1 MAARNKQGTLAL
13 TAGVAII
20 MAVLF
25 ANAIISYLNTR
36 QLVYNNG
43 WVQHTFQ
50 VISELETTLSLLKDA
65 ETGQRG
71 YLITHNRSYLEP
83 YNQAVNEITGHIDK
97 LATLTADNEVQQ
109 RRIARLRT
117 LVAERIRLAKENIDL
132 EAAGKHAQAADSV
145 ANNAGKNKMDE
156 VRELVGNMRNEEDL
170 LLRERA
176 ASSQQSLSR
185 TIVTFVFAT
194 LTAIVFVLVYYLVAR
209 RELSRSMAAAQ
220 AIREREAWLHTTL
233 RSIGDAVIATDRRG
247 VVKFLNG
254 VAEKLTGYRS
264 LEAEGR
270 PISEVFPI
278 FNEVTKQVVE
288 NPVEKVLESGIVVG
302 LANHTVLRDRDGN
315 ETPIEDS
322 AAPIMDDERNVS
334 GVVLVFRD
342 VTEQRLAQESAR
354 RSEKLAAAGR
364 LAATIA
370 HEINNPLEAITNLL
384 FLARTAESFEA
395 ARQYMSSADQELAR
409 VAHITRQTL
418 GFVRAT
424 VAASETR
431 ISTLLEEV
439 LTVYGGRIRTRQI
452 QVVKDFAHDVPITAF
467 RGDLIQIFSNLVSN
481 ALDAMTSGGTLGLSA
496 RAAVGGVIFEIGDS
510 GTGISVANQKRI
522 FDAFFTTK
530 TRRWHRAWT
539 LGGKRPA
546 RKIRRDD

>member
-1 MAARNKQGTLAL
+1 
-13 TAGVAII
+13 
-20 MAVLF
+20 
-25 ANAIISYLNTR
+25 
-36 QLVYNNG
+36 
-43 WVQHTFQ
+43 
-50 VISELETTLSLLKDA
+50 
-65 ETGQRG
+65 
-71 YLITHNRSYLEP
+71 
-83 YNQAVNEITGHIDK
+83 
-97 LATLTADNEVQQ
+97 
-109 RRIARLRT
+109 
-117 LVAERIRLAKENIDL
+117 
-132 EAAGKHAQAADSV
+132 
-145 ANNAGKNKMDE
+145 
-156 VRELVGNMRNEEDL
+156 MRNEEDL

-176 ASSQQSLSR
+176 ASSQQSLRR
-185 TIVTFVFAT
+185 TIVTFIFAT
-194 LTAIVFVLVYYLVAR
+194 LTAIFFVLIYYLVAR
-209 RELSRSMAAAQ
+209 RELSRSIAAAQ
-220 AIREREAWLHTTL
+220 AIRERESWLHTTL

-247 VVKFLNG
+247 AVKFLNG

-264 LEAEGR
+264 HEAEGR
-270 PISEVFPI
+270 AISEVFPI

-322 AAPIMDDERNVS
+322 AAPIMNDDKKIS

-342 VTEQRLAQESAR
+342 VTQQRLAQESAR
-354 RSEKLAAAGR
+354 KSEKLAATGR

-439 LTVYGGRIRTRQI
+439 LTVYSGRIRTRQI
-452 QVVKDFAHDVPITAF
+452 EVVKDFVDDVPITAF

-481 ALDAMTSGGTLGLSA
+481 ALDAMSSGGTLGLSA
-496 RAAVGGVIFEIGDS
+496 NATDGGVIFEIRDS

-530 TRRWHRAWT
+530 TDVGT
-539 LGGKRPA
+539 GLGLWVVKDLLEKFGGTIEVESSTEPPNQGTRFILFIPSVVAADPA
-546 RKIRRDD
+546 EPRSETAVN